1 MAIKSKQEILD
12 EIGLLVGTE
21 TTDEVLAVIEDVTD
35 TIDDY
40 ERKLG
45 DDTDWEAKYNELD
58 NEWREK
64 YKARFFEAEDVAAAA
79 EAEDV
84 TEDEDEEL
92 LTYDDLFE
100 DEK

>member
-1 MAIKSKQEILD
+1 MAVKSKQEILD

-21 TTDEVLAVIEDVTD
+21 TSDEVLAVIEDVTD

-45 DDTDWEAKYNELD
+45 DGTDWEAKYNDLD

-64 YKARFFEAEDVAAAA
+64 YKARFFDAEADAEGEAEAEA
-79 EAEDV
+79 EAED
-84 TEDEDEEL
+84 EDEI

-100 DEK
+100 Y